1 MKKSI
6 FAVFLLGCL
15 APAVQA
21 ESMLPGD
28 AAKGKQLHDA
38 GCVSCH
44 GSEVY
49 TRKDR
54 RIKTVE
60 GLIGQVNACNRNL
73 SRSYSNAQLN
83 DLTKYLNETYYKFQ

>member
-1 MKKSI
+1 MKKTI
-6 FAVFLLGCL
+6 FAVIALSCL
-15 APAVQA
+15 AQGVQA

-28 AAKGKQLHDA
+28 IAKGKKLHDT

-60 GLIGQVNACNRNL
+60 GLIGQVHACNANL
-73 SRSYSNAQLN
+73 SRSYSDAQLN

>member
-1 MKKSI
+1 MQKTM
-6 FAVFLLGCL
+6 FAVIVLGGM
-15 APAVQA
+15 AQGVQA

-28 AAKGKQLHDA
+28 TAKGKQLHDA

-54 RIKTVE
+54 RIKSVE
-60 GLIGQVNACNRNL
+60 GLIGQVQNCNNNL
-73 SRSYSNAQLN
+73 ARSYSSAQLN
-83 DLTKYLNETYYKFQ
+83 DLTKFLNETYYKFQ

>member
-6 FAVFLLGCL
+6 FAVIALSCL
-15 APAVQA
+15 TQGVQA
-21 ESMLPGD
+21 EAMLPGD
-28 AAKGKQLHDA
+28 TAKGKQLHDS

-54 RIKTVE
+54 RIKSIE
-60 GLIGQVNACNRNL
+60 GLIGQVHNCNNNL
-73 SRSYSNAQLN
+73 ARSYDDAQLN
-83 DLTKYLNETYYKFQ
+83 NLTKYLNETYYKFQ

>member
-6 FAVFLLGCL
+6 FAVIALSCL
-15 APAVQA
+15 AQGVQA

-28 AAKGKQLHDA
+28 SAKGKQLHDA
-38 GCVSCH
+38 GCTSCH
-44 GSEVY
+44 GNEVY

-54 RIKTVE
+54 RIKSVE
-60 GLIGQVNACNRNL
+60 GLIGQVHACNNNL
-73 SRSYSNAQLN
+73 SRRYSDTQLN

>member
-1 MKKSI
+1 MKKTL
-6 FAVFLLGCL
+6 FALIVLSGLTQT
-15 APAVQA
+15 AYA

-28 AAKGKQLHDA
+28 SAKGKQLHDS

-54 RIKTVE
+54 RIKSVE
-60 GLIGQVNACNRNL
+60 GLIGQVKNCNTNL
-73 SRSYSNAQLN
+73 SRSYSSAQLN
-83 DLTKYLNETYYKFQ
+83 DLTKFLNETYYKFE

>member
-6 FAVFLLGCL
+6 FAVITLSCL
-15 APAVQA
+15 AQGVQA

-54 RIKTVE
+54 RIKSIE
-60 GLIGQVNACNRNL
+60 GLIGQVHNCNNNL
-73 SRSYSNAQLN
+73 ERRYSDAQLN
-83 DLTKYLNETYYKFQ
+83 NLTKYLNETYYKFQ